1 MTDKSSTHRFDP
13 PPVFWLLIALAF
25 AVVGVGFWFLFHAKI
40 ARAVLVWKHWQL
52 QQLGRFTPYY
62 DTLDRDI
69 VRLWPGE
76 VTLLQLAK
84 LFDIVGGAVN
94 LPAAGVLAVLAV
106 AVYFFAPS
114 QRFRER
120 LDIDGVFR
128 AQGEPF
134 RCAGGFIGRE
144 QPLVAPREGTPR
156 PNDFALHTGEWIE
169 RHAWSRK
176 RGFREDLAR
185 LELARQL
192 GPAWTGPAAAEPHA
206 RVLFAAFALHAARER
221 EAAASYLGDLAQ
233 DLPRTETDEPLRI
246 PAHLVAQADRILA
259 DAPLIESCVK
269 VAARHGFQA
278 TALMGV
284 LEHARA
290 RAGVLAPAQFNVLK
304 LVDRRL
310 WYALHSVGMPNPY
323 VEARG
328 ARDHWAAERLI
339 GEPLHTPSI
348 DRAVLSVRAGPGDVG
363 SSVPTTGAATH

>member
-13 PPVFWLLIALAF
+13 PPSFWGLIALAF

-40 ARAVLVWKHWQL
+40 ARAVLVWKHWEL

-62 DTLDRDI
+62 NTLDREI
-69 VRLWPGE
+69 VRLWPDQ
-76 VTLLQLAK
+76 VSLLQLAK

-94 LPAAGVLAVLAV
+94 LPAAGVLAALAV

-134 RCAGGFIGRE
+134 RCAGGYIGRE
-144 QPLVAPREGTPR
+144 QPLLAPREGTPR

-185 LELARQL
+185 RELARQL
-192 GPAWTGPAAAEPHA
+192 GPAWIGPAAAEPHA

-233 DLPRTETDEPLRI
+233 DLPKTETDEPLHV

-269 VAARHGFQA
+269 VAARHGFQT

-310 WYALHSVGMPNPY
+310 WYALLSVGMPNPY